1 MQYITKILKR
11 AIDDHGLS
19 LTEKLLRVI
28 QVRGYI
34 SNTHWGG
41 DQKGP
46 RKLNRAR
53 GPLCLL

>member
-1 MQYITKILKR
+1 MEYITKILKR

-34 SNTHWGG
+34 SDTHWGG
-41 DQKGP
+41 ESKGT
-46 RKLNRAR
+46 KEIEQ
-53 GPLCLL
+53 G